1 MQTSHLQTSHLQT
14 SQHAALSASS
24 PKQLRHRLGLRL
36 VGLAFHALTLSGF
49 VAAGGVIAFA
59 LQSRHSTVP
68 TAPQVERLAPAAH
81 PALQNSFHSTVH
93 LPAEQSRADDQIPV
107 WPNFVALAEPAKF
120 DSAVVP
126 CQQLEIAQREASQH
140 PDGMFGWNASQTQTG
155 SQPVSFSPSLDGVP
169 CEDSSCGPMGVH
181 EFQTERWMLGVDQ
194 QSARKLHREPGWSDQ
209 KLVPWESFGYGEY
222 IGPFRAPHVAEY
234 RLRIRDQ
241 IDFTY
246 TLTREHLSQPY
257 QVYAGDTLQLFSGAD
272 ASLNQKDIVVLSDG
286 TISLPLVGRV
296 RASGKT
302 VEQLG
307 TELDKLYSRYVK
319 TPAMI
324 VQVTKGDTPAND
336 LINAVVAR
344 VGLGGQQFNVEIA
357 PDGTVALPLIGQ
369 VPAIGLTLREL
380 AREVNARYAT
390 SIRGLNVTPV
400 LRNRA
405 PRSVFVLGEVV
416 RPGRIQIEGP
426 TTVMQAI
433 SMAEGWR
440 RGSNLRQIV
449 VFRRDQDWRLMATRI
464 DLQGALLGKSPYPAD
479 EIWLRDSDIVLVP
492 KTPILRASEA
502 VDLYMSRTLY
512 AIFPQQG
519 VVFNFDNFQ
528 TF

>member
-1 MQTSHLQTSHLQT
+1 MHSTLLPQPPATRRSRRWQAFGLCCLALLGLVTATWPTSSNLARNPAQPQPAGEPDDFAP
-14 SQHAALSASS
+14 AAKLRTALGQANPASASS
-24 PKQLRHRLGLRL
+24 LPESPLPGDRIP
-36 VGLAFHALTLSGF
+36 AWPEFTTLSE
-49 VAAGGVIAFA
+49 
-59 LQSRHSTVP
+59 P
-68 TAPQVERLAPAAH
+68 TTYDA
-81 PALQNSFHSTVH
+81 
-93 LPAEQSRADDQIPV
+93 
-107 WPNFVALAEPAKF
+107 
-120 DSAVVP
+120 AVVP
-126 CQQLEIAQREASQH
+126 CQQLETAAQGDQGAY
-140 PDGMFGWNASQTQTG
+140 GWGSSATQSSG
-155 SQPVSFSPSLDGVP
+155 KPAAPLPSTAA
-169 CEDSSCGPMGVH
+169 CSSCGISGSCQH
-181 EFQTERWMLGVDQ
+181 DAERWMLGVDQ
-194 QSARKLHREPGWSDQ
+194 QSARRLHREPGWSDQ
-209 KLVPWESFGYGEY
+209 KPVPWESFGYGEY
-222 IGPFRAPHVAEY
+222 IGPFRTPHVAEY

-257 QVYAGDTLQLFSGAD
+257 QIYAGDTLQLFSGAD
-272 ASLNQKDIVVLSDG
+272 PTLNQKDIVVLSDG
-286 TISLPLVGRV
+286 TISLPLIGRV

-307 TELDKLYSRYVK
+307 AELDQLYSRYVK
-319 TPAMI
+319 IPAII

-344 VGLGGQQFNVEIA
+344 VGLGGQQFQVELA
-357 PDGTVALPLIGQ
+357 PDGTVALPLLGQ

-380 AREVNARYAT
+380 EREVNARYAT

-433 SMAEGWR
+433 SMAEGWK

-449 VFRRDQDWRLMATRI
+449 VFRRDQDWRLMATKI

-502 VDLYMSRTLY
+502 VDLYMTRTLY

-519 VVFNFDNFQ
+519 VVFNFDSFQ

>member
-1 MQTSHLQTSHLQT
+1 MHTPAQSATPTASAQRMRNRLGVQASRSALAGFICTGALFALLFFLSRGLPPSNPAEEPPSTVTASPVTLQLAQVGSSST
-14 SQHAALSASS
+14 ALSPPLPGDRIPAW
-24 PKQLRHRLGLRL
+24 PD
-36 VGLAFHALTLSGF
+36 F
-49 VAAGGVIAFA
+49 IAV
-59 LQSRHSTVP
+59 TEP
-68 TAPQVERLAPAAH
+68 TR
-81 PALQNSFHSTVH
+81 
-93 LPAEQSRADDQIPV
+93 
-107 WPNFVALAEPAKF
+107 F
-120 DSAVVP
+120 DSAVIP
-126 CQQLEIAQREASQH
+126 CQQLAPVPQEENGA
-140 PDGMFGWNASQTQTG
+140 FGWGTPPAQSADNPTT
-155 SQPVSFSPSLDGVP
+155 PKVSPDT
-169 CEDSSCGPMGVH
+169 CASCGTYGSCEH
-181 EFQTERWMLGVDQ
+181 QAERWMLGVDQ

-209 KLVPWESFGYGEY
+209 KPVPWESFGYGEY
-222 IGPFRAPHVAEY
+222 IGPFRTPHVAEY

-246 TLTREHLSQPY
+246 TLMREHLSQPY
-257 QVYAGDTLQLFSGAD
+257 QIYAGDTLQLFSGAD
-272 ASLNQKDIVVLSDG
+272 ATLNQKDIVVLSDG

-296 RASGKT
+296 RAAGKT

-307 TELDKLYSRYVK
+307 VELDKLYSRYVK
-319 TPAMI
+319 IPAII

-344 VGLGGQQFNVEIA
+344 VGLGGQQFQVELA
-357 PDGTVALPLIGQ
+357 PDGTVALPLLGQ

-380 AREVNARYAT
+380 EREVNARYAV

-433 SMAEGWR
+433 SMAEGWK

-464 DLQGALLGKSPYPAD
+464 DLQGAMLGKSPYPAD

-502 VDLYMSRTLY
+502 VDLYMTRTIY

-519 VVFNFDNFQ
+519 VVFNFDSFA

>member
-1 MQTSHLQTSHLQT
+1 MSNRFTTSRRAAGSPL
-14 SQHAALSASS
+14 ALSLLLVSLLALGSAFVGRSS
-24 PKQLRHRLGLRL
+24 GSVR
-36 VGLAFHALTLSGF
+36 
-49 VAAGGVIAFA
+49 
-59 LQSRHSTVP
+59 
-68 TAPQVERLAPAAH
+68 EE
-81 PALQNSFHSTVH
+81 
-93 LPAEQSRADDQIPV
+93 EQSRAATMHLTTAHPETSNLQEEEGKAGAVSAELIPAY
-107 WPNFVALAEPAKF
+107 PEFVALVGTGGVSE
-120 DSAVVP
+120 VVH
-126 CQQLEIAQREASQH
+126 CQQLELSPTADS
-140 PDGMFGWNASQTQTG
+140 GSFGWSNGKKNSSQSTAAGPAGCT
-155 SQPVSFSPSLDGVP
+155 
-169 CEDSSCGPMGVH
+169 SCQGNCTCGA
-181 EFQTERWMLGVDQ
+181 EEAKWMLGVDRTTRQ
-194 QSARKLHREPGWSDQ
+194 RIHAEPQWSDQ
-209 KLVPWESFGYGEY
+209 QLVPWESYAYGEY
-222 IGPFRAPHVAEY
+222 IGPFRTPHVSEY

-257 QVYAGDTLQLFSGAD
+257 QIYAGDTLQLFSGAD
-272 ASLNQKDIVVLSDG
+272 PTLNQKDIVVLSDG

-307 TELDKLYSRYVK
+307 EELNELYSQFVK
-319 TPAMI
+319 MPAII

-336 LINAVVAR
+336 LINAVIAR
-344 VGLGGQQFNVEIA
+344 VGLGGQQFQVEIA
-357 PDGTVALPLIGQ
+357 PDGTVALPLLGQ

-380 AREVNARYAT
+380 GREVNTRYAT

-416 RPGRIQIEGP
+416 RPGRIQIDGP

-433 SMAEGWR
+433 AMAEGWR

-464 DLQGALLGKSPYPAD
+464 DLQGAMLGKSPYPSD

-502 VDLYMSRTLY
+502 VDLYMTRTLY
-512 AIFPQQG
+512 SIFPQQG